1 MATEQEVKEALQF
14 IDPATLSYQDWL
26 NVGMAIKDDG
36 HPCSLWDEWSRR
48 DPQRYDG
55 KCWAKWETLQGDGI
69 TIKTLFKMAYDG
81 GYKAPGYSG
90 TNNLGNREL
99 LDNEIIDVSDIYRVI
114 DEHDVNI
121 SIIPPCPNPWN
132 QIEDIRKYIS
142 VLFEQDDY
150 VSYCTKCYQS
160 EDGKFHPSDRNYDR
174 RADRLLA
181 ELGTAKKIEDVFYDY
196 NHDCGAWISFNPV
209 DGTGGSDSN
218 VTDFRYTLVESDTQ
232 DINVQYSLMME
243 LQLPIVA
250 LVHSGNKS
258 IHAICRVDASSRK
271 EYKER
276 VHKLLEICK
285 KNGLNVDVSAK
296 NASRLSRMPGF
307 WRGNKPQYLIATN
320 IGCESW
326 DAWIEYIESI
336 NDDLPDP
343 EDFSEILKDL
353 PELAPELI
361 YGVLRKGHKML
372 LSGGSKTGKSML
384 MIQLAI
390 AIATGGHWLNR
401 YCAQGKVL
409 YVNLEIDRASFY
421 KRLTEACEKRA
432 IDYEKIRHNLIIW
445 NLRGHSTTL
454 DKLAPKLIRRCQKG
468 NYTAVIIDPAY
479 KVMMGDEN
487 KAGDMA
493 QFCNQFDRIATQLN
507 CAVIYV
513 HHFSKGDQDKK
524 ASIDR
529 ASGSGVFA
537 RDPDVISTVT
547 KLNSEEPAVRV
558 EFTLRE
564 FPDMDPIDAWY
575 RYPIHVVDDTGE
587 LKTKKL
593 AGAKKKE
600 TQEDRVLVFVDLLN
614 IAYQNLSVDEDGS
627 PKTVTQSELME
638 WMNKNSGDRTYPK
651 STFNDYYKIARENGW
666 TNLKKKGGGKKGTD
680 SFFVMDEEEGDG
692 EG

>member
-14 IDPATLSYQDWL
+14 IDPAMLSYQDWL
-26 NVGMAIKDDG
+26 NVGMAIKEDG
-36 HPCSLWDEWSRR
+36 HSCNLWDDWSRR

-55 KCWAKWETLQGDGI
+55 KCWAKWETLRGDGI

-81 GYKAPGYSG
+81 GYKASGYSG

-99 LDNEIIDVSDIYRVI
+99 LDNEIIDASDIYRVI

-121 SIIPPCPNPWN
+121 SIIPPCPKPWN

-243 LQLPIVA
+243 LQLPIAA

-258 IHAICRVDASSRK
+258 IHAIVRVDASSKK

-276 VHKLLEICK
+276 VQKLLEICK

-307 WRGNKPQYLIATN
+307 WRGNKPQYLIGVN
-320 IGCESW
+320 LGYKNW
-326 DAWIEYIESI
+326 DSWIEYIESI

-343 EDFSEILKDL
+343 QDFAEVWKNL

-361 YGVLRKGHKML
+361 QGVLRKGHKML

-384 MIQLAI
+384 VTQMAI
-390 AIATGGHWLNR
+390 AIATGGHWLNML
-401 YCAQGKVL
+401 CMQGKVL
-409 YVNLEIDRASFY
+409 YVNLEIDPSSAYRRIAA
-421 KRLTEACEKRA
+421 ACEKRA
-432 IDYEKIRHNLIIW
+432 IDYNKIQHNLIVW

-454 DKLAPKLIRRCQKG
+454 DKLVPKLIRRCQKE
-468 NYTAVIIDPAY
+468 NFIAIIIDPVY

-493 QFCNQFDRIATQLN
+493 LFCNQFDKIASQLN
-507 CAVIYV
+507 ASVIYV

-537 RDPDVISTVT
+537 RDPDVICTVT

-564 FPDMDPIDAWY
+564 FPDKDPVNAWY

-587 LKTKKL
+587 LKGKKLSGSSTKKTHEEML
-593 AGAKKKE
+593 DE
-600 TQEDRVLVFVDLLN
+600 FVAELEVT
-614 IAYQNLSVDEDGS
+614 YENLSFDPDTGDQKEVTQPELCRALKMTKTKFQRWFNEAGDLGLTNLRKKDENRKNGS
-627 PKTVTQSELME
+627 PAIIYREVSDGGV
-638 WMNKNSGDRTYPK
+638 S
-651 STFNDYYKIARENGW
+651 NDE
-666 TNLKKKGGGKKGTD
+666 
-680 SFFVMDEEEGDG
+680 
-692 EG
+692 